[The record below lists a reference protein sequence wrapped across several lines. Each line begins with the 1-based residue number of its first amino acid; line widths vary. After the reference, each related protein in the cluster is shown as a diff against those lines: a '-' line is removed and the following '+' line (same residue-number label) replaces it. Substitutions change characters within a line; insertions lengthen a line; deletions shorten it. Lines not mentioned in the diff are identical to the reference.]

1 MTEIRTLGL
10 LGTGV
15 IGAGWAAR
23 ALHYGVDVVAYDPNP
38 KMEDWLRGTVDAAMQ
53 PLSKLTMAPLPKR
66 GSLRFT
72 TDAAEM
78 IAAADFIQES
88 IPENLDLKQK
98 VLRELSATIPPDVII
113 ASSTSGFM
121 PSDLQDGITAPDRLV
136 IGHPFNPVYLLPLC
150 EIVGGRETSDT
161 ALRIADGFYEHIGMH
176 CLHVKK
182 EIPGHIS
189 DRLQEALWREILHIV
204 DRDAASTGDIDDAIC
219 YGPGLRWAIMGTNMI
234 FTLAGGQNG
243 MRHFFEQFGP
253 ALELPWTD
261 LKAPPLTEELIDKMV
276 AGVEAQQ
283 GTRSIRDWER
293 IRDDCLV
300 AIQQVLRT
308 HDQGAG
314 RTLKAIEQRLYAEVG
329 ATAAADEIDIAQPLR
344 LHEGD
349 ITPDVIDYNNH
360 LTEWGFFKLISDASD
375 KLFRFI
381 GIDQD
386 YRESG
391 RTFFTVETHIGF
403 LGEGKLGDAFHVT
416 TQILDVDAKR
426 LRFMHTLVNSA
437 TGDPMAEIEQ
447 MLLHVDTAAGKA
459 APIDAAVKAK
469 LDAVAAA
476 HAKLPRPASAG
487 RGIGAPRA

>member
-1 MTEIRTLGL
+1 MRNVRTLGL

-38 KMEDWLRGTVDAAMQ
+38 QMEEWLRGTVETAME
-53 PLSKLTMAPLPKR
+53 PLSRLTMAPLPKR

-72 TDAAEM
+72 TDAPEM

-88 IPENLDLKQK
+88 IPENLELKQK
-98 VLRELSATIPPDVII
+98 VLRELSATIPADVII

-121 PSDLQDGITAPDRLV
+121 PSDLQDGITAPERLV

-150 EIVGGRETSDT
+150 EIVGGKATSDD
-161 ALRIADGFYEHIGMH
+161 AKQSADAFYDRIGMH
-176 CLHVKK
+176 CLQVRK

-204 DRDAASTGDIDDAIC
+204 DRDAATTGEIDDAIC
-219 YGPGLRWAIMGTNMI
+219 YGPGLRWALMGTNMI
-234 FTLAGGQNG
+234 FTLAGGQQG
-243 MRHFFEQFGP
+243 MRHFFKQFGP

-261 LKAPPLTEELIDKMV
+261 LKAPELTDELIDKMV
-276 AGVEAQQ
+276 AGVEEQQ
-283 GTRSIRDWER
+283 GDKSIRDWER

-314 RTLKAIEQRLYAEVG
+314 RTLKKIEQRLYAEVG
-329 ATAAADEIDIAQPLR
+329 VTGAADEIDISQPLR
-344 LHEGD
+344 LHEGEV
-349 ITPDVIDYNNH
+349 TADVIDYNNH
-360 LTEWGFFKLISDASD
+360 LTEWGFFKLISDATD

-386 YRESG
+386 YRDAG
-391 RTFFTVETHIGF
+391 QTFFTVETHIGF
-403 LGEGKLGDAFHVT
+403 LGEGKLGDRFHVT
-416 TQILDVDAKR
+416 TQVLDVDAKR
-426 LRFMHTLVNSA
+426 MRFMHTLTRTADGSV
-437 TGDPMAEIEQ
+437 MAEIEQ
-447 MLLHVDTAAGKA
+447 MLLHMNTTTGKT
-459 APIDAAVKAK
+459 APIGGAVKAR
-469 LDAVAAA
+469 LDDIAAA
-476 HAKLPRPASAG
+476 HAALPRPASAG
-487 RGIGAPRA
+487 RAIGDPVA